1 MMIAAFSYLSKQTH
15 TLYCTPP
22 ALMAPPRLRI
32 LCLHAFQLSGDTMSR
47 QLTQFSNF
55 AKSIDDLAELHFVD
69 GGHRLPDEVGEKMPE
84 RLRQLFPPPYYEWW
98 NAREEA
104 DGSVV
109 YDHLDASLTKLQQ
122 HVAAHGPFDGLL
134 GFSQGGSVAHLLALL
149 SLREPAFEFWPPRF
163 GIFLSARTTR
173 HAAHA
178 ALLADAVTTPLPLPS
193 LVIYGGND
201 GDVPA
206 AMTRELMTTL
216 DPGRTTEI
224 YLPEGTHRIPKLS
237 EEHRES
243 VRAFLQA
250 QQEAIAIAKESQA

>member
-1 MMIAAFSYLSKQTH
+1 MRHGLHRLWQRSSFLLLVFSPFATDKHIQIYLKHRVSAAFLPIFTAVSCLQ
-15 TLYCTPP
+15 
-22 ALMAPPRLRI
+22 RL
-32 LCLHAFQLSGDTMSR
+32 C
-47 QLTQFSNF
+47 
-55 AKSIDDLAELHFVD
+55 
-69 GGHRLPDEVGEKMPE
+69 
-84 RLRQLFPPPYYEWW
+84 
-98 NAREEA
+98 
-104 DGSVV
+104 
-109 YDHLDASLTKLQQ
+109 
-122 HVAAHGPFDGLL
+122 
-134 GFSQGGSVAHLLALL
+134 QGGSVAHLLALL